1 MPDADDKLTPADPR
15 EVVTALSLAL
25 RAGDRVRS
33 IRMTLS
39 LDSLAPDIVKAAV
52 EGRLPRGFGL
62 KRLVDLPMAWPDQW
76 HGLGLHPHRRHAE
89 VGAMLREALG
99 GAQHGARDRRNAMV
113 RKFVI
118 AAASAAVTALSPSAF
133 GEQTG
138 GTADEAKAMLMK
150 AIAAVKA
157 DKAKARDMFNKGE
170 GGFRDRD
177 LYVFCVNA
185 SDGTIVAVGNPKL
198 REALGTDIRAA
209 QNSTGKAFGAEIY
222 AAIQKPEGQIT
233 EVSYMMP
240 KPGADDTPLA
250 KVGLI
255 TRADNDLGCGVGYYK

>member
-1 MPDADDKLTPADPR
+1 
-15 EVVTALSLAL
+15 
-25 RAGDRVRS
+25 
-33 IRMTLS
+33 
-39 LDSLAPDIVKAAV
+39 
-52 EGRLPRGFGL
+52 
-62 KRLVDLPMAWPDQW
+62 
-76 HGLGLHPHRRHAE
+76 
-89 VGAMLREALG
+89 
-99 GAQHGARDRRNAMV
+99 MV
-113 RKFVI
+113 RKFGI
-118 AAASAAVTALSPSAF
+118 AAVLAAVIALSPAAF
-133 GEQTG
+133 AQQTR
-138 GTADEAKAMLMK
+138 GTADEAKAMLIK

-157 DKAKARDMFNKGE
+157 DKAKALHMFNKGE

-209 QNSTGKAFGAEIY
+209 QNSTGEAFGVEIY
-222 AAIQKPEGQIT
+222 AAMQKPEGQIT

-240 KPGADDTPLA
+240 KPGVDDTPLA